1 MKQLLIKNFL
11 FLLIIIHAYHM
22 SNTYGEVVP
31 GAKESG
37 ITDLKGLL
45 SVDQKNEISQKLS
58 IAKISSSLDI
68 RLLIVPSLLD
78 YPDYESVDEFAA
90 EVVKQWGMTGS
101 DYDNFAL
108 LVVLFEQKIIRVVT
122 NNQNE
127 GLARK
132 IDKQVVKSRIL
143 RGFSKGRFYEGIID
157 GITELEILINS
168 RSLPLEI
175 NANKLTEN
183 PRSEKPPVLIKKD
196 EILYRTVLYGVL
208 CGLLY
213 FIVGQ
218 AKHYINRRRLIEN
231 VLTSKTNQVFVGLV
245 ELKGTAESE
254 KPLISQLSKTR
265 CVQYSFEVEEEFC
278 DIIAREERDEDGN
291 IRTRIK
297 RHYEWR
303 TIKSGGDSI
312 PFYIKDDSGILRVD
326 PEGAKLE
333 PVTMYQKGS
342 WSGHNRYDFDGHNR
356 YDFDGNDRYDFD
368 GNDRYSVGPTGRR
381 RYTETGIP
389 LHRSIYVIGQS
400 KLRHDLPEPEISH
413 DQGAPIFLIS
423 TRSEDEIQGSQST
436 IFVIWT
442 FVGSILAICAPILI
456 ESEIISGI
464 GFPVEAS
471 SLTLLTYS
479 LLLVSRCFL
488 SKTDRLQWIKTQIN
502 NAELNVEF
510 YLKQRNKV
518 IQDLLVILRG
528 LQSTELKIAIQIDHF
543 QNQSNASIFESS
555 ESKAMS
561 SSVHL
566 TAVGESYPEIKN
578 DNSFM
583 KCLQQILD
591 YEARIALGLDY
602 YNNLIKQNRRL
613 YSHIKWKEQKAHDFS
628 RYVHEV
634 KLSD

>member
-1 MKQLLIKNFL
+1 MKQLLIKNSL

-45 SVDQKNEISQKLS
+45 SVDQKNKISQKLS

-78 YPDYESVDEFAA
+78 YPDYESVDEFAS

-101 DYDNFAL
+101 NYENYAL
-108 LVVLFEQKIIRVVT
+108 LVVLYEQKIIRVVT
-122 NNQNE
+122 NNQNK

-143 RGFSKGRFYEGIID
+143 KDFSKGRFFDGIID

-168 RSLPLEI
+168 RNLPPEI
-175 NANKLTEN
+175 NADKFTEKS
-183 PRSEKPPVLIKKD
+183 RSEKPSVIIQTD
-196 EILYRTVLYGVL
+196 EIWYRTILYGVL
-208 CGLLY
+208 AGLLY
-213 FIVGQ
+213 LIVGQ
-218 AKHYINRRRLIEN
+218 SKKYINRRRLIEN

-245 ELKGTAESE
+245 EVKGTAESE
-254 KPLISQLSKTR
+254 KPLISELSKTH
-265 CVQYSFEVEEEFC
+265 CVQYYFEVEEEFC
-278 DIIAREERDEDGN
+278 DIRVREERDENGN
-291 IRTRIK
+291 IRTRIEK
-297 RHYEWR
+297 YYEWR

-312 PFYIKDDSGILRVD
+312 PFYIKDDSGILKVD

-342 WSGHNRYDFDGHNR
+342 WSGHNRYDFDG
-356 YDFDGNDRYDFD
+356 NDRYDFD
-368 GNDRYSVGPTGRR
+368 GNDRYSVCPTGRR

-400 KLRHDLPEPEISH
+400 RLRHDLPEPEISH

-488 SKTDRLQWIKTQIN
+488 SKTNRLQWIKTQIN

-510 YLKQRNKV
+510 YLKKRNKV
-518 IQDLLVILRG
+518 IQDLLLILRG

-555 ESKAMS
+555 ESNAMS

-583 KCLQQILD
+583 QCRQQILY
-591 YEARIALGLDY
+591 YEALIALGLDY

-613 YSHIKWKEQKAHDFS
+613 YGHVKWKDQKAHDFS

-634 KLSD
+634 KFSD